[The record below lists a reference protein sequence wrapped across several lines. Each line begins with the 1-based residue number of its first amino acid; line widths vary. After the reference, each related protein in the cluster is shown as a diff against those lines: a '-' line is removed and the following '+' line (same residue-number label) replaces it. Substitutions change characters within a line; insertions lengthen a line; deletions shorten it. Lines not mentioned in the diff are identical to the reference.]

1 MKASSGA
8 NMNAS
13 RLLTSKESFIEDSES
28 DLNKFGSANR
38 GETSKLLAGLPN
50 KQQKV
55 TQADKS

>member
-1 MKASSGA
+1 
-8 NMNAS
+8 MNAS

-28 DLNKFGSANR
+28 DLNKLGSANR